1 MASNPDEEVNG
12 AFELLPQFSYCKKKK
27 KKEKAFEDKKKTL

>member
-12 AFELLPQFSYCKKKK
+12 AFELLPQFSYCKKRKK
-27 KKEKAFEDKKKTL
+27 EKEKAFEEKKTL

>member
-12 AFELLPQFSYCKKKK
+12 AFELLPQFSFCKKRKK
-27 KKEKAFEDKKKTL
+27 RERKSI